1 MMTIDAGPQAPQRR
15 APGRDVLAAGLVLSL
30 IAGAASAAGMA
41 VPLAPVPDEMALGNP
56 RAPVTVTEYA
66 SLGCPHCAAWEQQVF
81 PSFKKTYIDTGKVR
95 FVLKEMLFGNSTL
108 AAAGFLTA
116 RCAGPDKYFQ
126 VVDAIFDQQTQIEE
140 GGVKEMLKVAQAAG
154 LTEDQFKAC
163 LQDQAALDRLQAR
176 TGRYV
181 TDDKI
186 TGTPTFVVGAQ
197 RLEGDQTLAQLGT
210 AIDAARHH

>member
-1 MMTIDAGPQAPQRR
+1 MTTTDMGGR
-15 APGRDVLAAGLVLSL
+15 APERRIILAASLALSL
-30 IAGAASAAGMA
+30 IAGAACAAGGG
-41 VPLAPVPDEMALGNP
+41 VPFAPVPNEMALGNP
-56 RAPVTVTEYA
+56 RAPVTVVEYA

-81 PSFKKTYIDTGKVR
+81 PAFKKTYIDTGKVR

-126 VVDAIFDQQTQIEE
+126 VVDTIFDQQTQIEE

-154 LTEDQFKAC
+154 LTEDRFKAC
-163 LQDQAALDRLQAR
+163 LQDQAALDTLQAR

>member
-1 MMTIDAGPQAPQRR
+1 MTTKIGQGTVRGGHR
-15 APGRDVLAAGLVLSL
+15 VAGLACLLFLV
-30 IAGAASAAGMA
+30 AGTSAA
-41 VPLAPVPDEMALGNP
+41 APVVPDEMALGNP
-56 RAPVTVTEYA
+56 HAKVTVIEYA

-81 PSFKKTYIDTGKVR
+81 PAFKKTFIDTGKVR
-95 FVLKEMLFGNSTL
+95 FVLREMLFGNSTL

-126 VVDAIFDQQTQIEE
+126 VVDTIFDQQTQIEE

-154 LTEDQFKAC
+154 MTEVQFKAC
-163 LQDQAALDRLQAR
+163 LQDQAALDTLQAR

-197 RLEGDQTLAQLGT
+197 RLEGDQSLAALAS
-210 AIDAARHH
+210 AIDAARHP